1 MKISE
6 IKELSTPDLLE
17 RIDTEKTMLVRLKLN
32 HAISPLDNP
41 QKIKEARITIARLMT
56 ELRSR
61 ELSIRNQIANISNGK
76 EFQKRT
82 YRCCC
87 QQ

>member
-6 IKELSTPDLLE
+6 IRELSTPDLLE
-17 RIDTEKTMLVRLKLN
+17 RIDTEKTMLIRLKLN

-41 QKIKEARITIARLMT
+41 LKIKEARLTIARLMT

-61 ELSIRNQIANISNGK
+61 ELSKKSNS
-76 EFQKRT
+76 
-82 YRCCC
+82 
-87 QQ
+87 

>member
-6 IKELSTPDLLE
+6 IKELSTSDLQE

-41 QKIKEARITIARLMT
+41 QKIKQARKTIARLMT
-56 ELRSR
+56 ELRGR
-61 ELSIRNQIANISNGK
+61 
-76 EFQKRT
+76 QKT
-82 YRCCC
+82 
-87 QQ
+87 QNTNS

>member
-6 IKELSTPDLLE
+6 IRELSKPDLLE

-41 QKIKEARITIARLMT
+41 LKIKEARLTIARLMT

-61 ELSIRNQIANISNGK
+61 ELSKKSNS
-76 EFQKRT
+76 
-82 YRCCC
+82 
-87 QQ
+87 